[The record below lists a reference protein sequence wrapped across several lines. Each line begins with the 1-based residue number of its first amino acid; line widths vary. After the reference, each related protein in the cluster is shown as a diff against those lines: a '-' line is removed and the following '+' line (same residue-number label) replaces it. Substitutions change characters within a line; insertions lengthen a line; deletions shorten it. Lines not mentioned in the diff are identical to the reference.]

1 MPDVIARP
9 GGPKSP
15 RSSLT
20 ELLRQNPN
28 ATLPNGWHPDQAANG
43 QLYAAQDGGFGG
55 WLYKWAPT
63 LIAAAGTAGIATT
76 PALAGASVA
85 TKAGANAALQAGLKA
100 GSGGS
105 VKDVA
110 LAGASG
116 AAGAGTAGGNMSWVD
131 LLKDPNTYAA
141 IAQVA
146 GQAASGK
153 SDQRM
158 QQSQATNQANLS
170 DLALYS
176 AAQNAQNQAGQL
188 DLNRKT
194 FSEQARGGRA
204 KQALLADLL
213 SNIRDVN
220 ISVPGVQNANV
231 SGGLRPS
238 AIGAGGRSSLA
249 ELAKQALQA
258 QLAGDSFTGG
268 EILKTPEYR
277 AMPERGG
284 VESALDWIGLLG
296 SGAGALG
303 AIMNKTQQP
312 TTYSTLPSQQPRSV
326 LDNQRNVSF

>member
-1 MPDVIARP
+1 VPTAVRKTEGDYAP
-9 GGPKSP
+9 GS
-15 RSSLT
+15 
-20 ELLRQNPN
+20 
-28 ATLPNGWHPDQAANG
+28 
-43 QLYAAQDGGFGG
+43 QLYHNYKLRTDPSYQLPADSGWTQMTDRRGLPMAGHEGIGFTD
-55 WLYKWAPT
+55 WFYKNFPT
-63 LIAAAGTAGIATT
+63 MLAAAGTAGIATT
-76 PALAGASVA
+76 PALAGASLA

-105 VKDVA
+105 LKDVA

-116 AAGAGTAGGNMSWVD
+116 AAGAGTGGGSMSWVD

-146 GQAASGK
+146 GQAAGGK

-158 QQSQATNQANLS
+158 QQSQVTNQSNLS

-188 DLNRKT
+188 DLNRKS
-194 FSEQARGGRA
+194 FSEDARGGRA

-213 SNIRDVN
+213 SNIKDVN

-238 AIGAGGRSSLA
+238 AIGSTGQSSLA

-258 QLAGDSFTGG
+258 QLAGDEFTGG
-268 EILKTPEYR
+268 KILPTPEYKP
-277 AMPERGG
+277 MPERGG
-284 VESALDWIGLLG
+284 VESTLDWIGLLG

-303 AIMNKTQQP
+303 AIMNKP
-312 TTYSTLPSQQPRSV
+312 GTYSQLPGQTGVRPQGLRY
-326 LDNQRNVSF
+326 